1 MKTLEDYRIE
11 CGWSLRRMAREA
23 DIDFNTLKR
32 AISGENVSGD
42 TARKLAAAI
51 SKELRQD
58 IRYTQIAGLH
68 VNL

>member
-1 MKTLEDYRIE
+1 MNIEQYRKE
-11 CGWSLRRMAREA
+11 CGWSLRRMAHEA

-42 TARKLAAAI
+42 TARKIAKAI
-51 SKELRQD
+51 SSELKQD
-58 IRYTQIAGLH
+58 IRYTQIEGLN